1 MRYERKVTPI
11 ITALILVQVMAS
23 VLGQLGPPVV
33 GFLRRV
39 VGVPLPSPV
48 ILLSWGSLPLVLGS
62 SASFLATSKV
72 ASVSPRF
79 VRFHWSSC
87 PRFPISLD
95 VVQEA
100 RFPDSGFSRFQ
111 FLMSR

>member
-1 MRYERKVTPI
+1 MRYVRRVTPI
-11 ITALILVQVMAS
+11 ITALIFVQVMAS
-23 VLGQLGPPVV
+23 VLGHLGTPVV
-33 GFLRRV
+33 GFLCRV
-39 VGVPLPSPV
+39 AGVSLPSPV
-48 ILLSWGSLPLVLGS
+48 LLLSWGSLPLALGS
-62 SASFLATSKV
+62 IASFLATFEV
-72 ASVSPRF
+72 ASVFPRF

-100 RFPDSGFSRFQ
+100 RFPDSGFSRLQ

>member
-1 MRYERKVTPI
+1 MRYVRRVTPI

-23 VLGQLGPPVV
+23 VLGQLRPPVV

-39 VGVPLPSPV
+39 VGVLPPSPV
-48 ILLSWGSLPLVLGS
+48 ILLSWGSLPLVLGP

-72 ASVSPRF
+72 ASVFPRF

>member
-1 MRYERKVTPI
+1 MRYERRVTPI

-39 VGVPLPSPV
+39 VGVLPPRPV
-48 ILLSWGSLPLVLGS
+48 ILLSWGSLPLVLGP

-100 RFPDSGFSRFQ
+100 RFPDSGFSQFQ